1 MFRSKE
7 KRQQPP
13 RKGRQNML
21 NFVSTYLLTVCLTVL
36 YYKTCN
42 SNYCRSCCGGL

>member
-21 NFVSTYLLTVCLTVL
+21 NFVSTYLLTVYVL
-36 YYKTCN
+36 LFYIIRLAIVTFV
-42 SNYCRSCCGGL
+42 GHAVVA